1 MSKIGHDELGQIL
14 DRITDPADRKS
25 TSQVCKGWWLIEA
38 QSRTSLRVN
47 DPHHLPRLLA
57 RYPNLTTFETPRGM
71 SNADLALVAQSCPKL
86 EAFILDDISISV
98 EIGRQGMR
106 ALGYTYPYR
115 VGDEDAL
122 GISNDEAHEIL
133 RVVNEVGDQGLCALA
148 DGCPKLSKIVLRRTG
163 AGLLGIMTMITSAA
177 HNLTHL
183 DLEGCSLVTDQVLE
197 AIGSSSCPIRI
208 LSLRFCSEITDAGLR
223 FLANGSCSKT
233 MEQLNLSSC
242 REITDDGVLLLCNM
256 CVLEE
261 LDLRYCNQLTD
272 IGGQA
277 ISTIRTLKKLNLD
290 CLFNLTEETFVAVAE
305 NCINLE
311 VLNLQQCHVTAASID
326 AFLGHKCLRCLNLF
340 CCISHDIKGS
350 TLESLAL
357 GCPSL
362 ESIVVHRTWRQRLVQ
377 DMQENTVSRFLKFW
391 FN

>member
-1 MSKIGHDELGQIL
+1 
-14 DRITDPADRKS
+14 
-25 TSQVCKGWWLIEA
+25 
-38 QSRTSLRVN
+38 
-47 DPHHLPRLLA
+47 
-57 RYPNLTTFETPRGM
+57 M
-71 SNADLALVAQSCPKL
+71 SNADLALVAKL
-86 EAFILDDISISV
+86 EAFVQSYLMLYQLV
-98 EIGRQGMR
+98 WKLR

-115 VGDEDAL
+115 VGDENQL

-133 RVVNEVGDQGLCALA
+133 RVVNEVGDQGLCALW
-148 DGCPKLSKIVLRRTG
+148 RMTG
-163 AGLLGIMTMITSAA
+163 AGLLGIMTMKSMITSD
-177 HNLTHL
+177 LTHL

-197 AIGSSSCPIRI
+197 AIGSSSCPIRF
-208 LSLRFCSEITDAGLR
+208 LSLRFCSKITDAGLR

-242 REITDDGVLLLCNM
+242 REITDVGVLLLCNM
-256 CVLEE
+256 RVLGE

-272 IGGQA
+272 VGGQA

-290 CLFNLTEETFVAVAE
+290 CLFNLTEETFVALAE

-326 AFLGHKCLRCLNLF
+326 AFLGHKCLRYLNLF

-377 DMQENTVSRFLKFW
+377 DMQESTVSRFLKFW
-391 FN
+391 HGKAYLFDNVLVLDQS